1 MDSRPIGVFDSGV
14 GGLSVVQALR
24 KLLPNESII
33 YFADSANAPY
43 GDKSQQ
49 FIEQRCMLLAQRLID
64 KNVKAIIVACNT
76 ATVSSITTLRN
87 NYDLPIIGV
96 EPGIK
101 PATENSKASVI
112 GVLATT
118 QTLRSNAFSQLVDQ
132 LNDST
137 EILVQACPGLMEK
150 VESLDFNDVNTQQ
163 LVSKYI
169 QPLVSAG
176 VDHIV
181 LGCTHY
187 VFLLPLIQ
195 HATGPNIAIVNTA
208 SAVTRE
214 VAKRLSLAGLL
225 APDNAVGQIE
235 LLTSGS
241 KQRLDKQFEVLM
253 TL

>member
-14 GGLSVVQALR
+14 GGLSVVHALR

-76 ATVSSITTLRN
+76 ATVSSITTLRD

-101 PATENSKASVI
+101 PAVENSKASVI
-112 GVLATT
+112 GVLVTT

-169 QPLVSAG
+169 RPLVSAG

-187 VFLLPLIQ
+187 VFLRSLIQ
-195 HATGPNIAIVNTA
+195 RVAGPNVEIVNTE
-208 SAVTRE
+208 SAVARE
-214 VAKRLSLAGLL
+214 VLRRLTIADLL
-225 APDNAVGQIE
+225 SPDNTIGAIE
-235 LLTSGS
+235 LLTSGDKS
-241 KQRLDKQFEVLM
+241 RLDKQFEVLM
-253 TL
+253 RL